1 MDSTHLYAKINT
13 DFVEKEKIIGE
24 QNERIRYYQL
34 HFRLRF

>member
-1 MDSTHLYAKINT
+1 MDSTQSYVKINA

-34 HFRLRF
+34 HFRLRI